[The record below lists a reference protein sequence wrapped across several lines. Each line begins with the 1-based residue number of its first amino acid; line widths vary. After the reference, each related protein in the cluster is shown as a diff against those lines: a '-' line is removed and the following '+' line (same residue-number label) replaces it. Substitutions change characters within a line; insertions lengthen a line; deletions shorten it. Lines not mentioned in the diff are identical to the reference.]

1 MGIKIRAIPESWA
14 ANFGLPVGHPKSNAL
29 YAAHPV
35 TPHRYIPMAEFHRS
49 VFEQKVGELVL
60 ILTSLGAVSLQ
71 VECIEGWGESMAGSL
86 SIGLPSARIGVKGDG
101 QQAVHRRILFKAQFR
116 EREIQELPRDLVWLP
131 HEPLWQQVVHMRRS
145 GALEDFAVC
154 VDYRNDFGINVE
166 LVGSLKKMG
175 IDVGGQFVRQES
187 TVWTM
192 AGKFG

>member
-1 MGIKIRAIPESWA
+1 
-14 ANFGLPVGHPKSNAL
+14 
-29 YAAHPV
+29 
-35 TPHRYIPMAEFHRS
+35 
-49 VFEQKVGELVL
+49 
-60 ILTSLGAVSLQ
+60 
-71 VECIEGWGESMAGSL
+71 
-86 SIGLPSARIGVKGDG
+86 
-101 QQAVHRRILFKAQFR
+101 
-116 EREIQELPRDLVWLP
+116 
-131 HEPLWQQVVHMRRS
+131 MRRS